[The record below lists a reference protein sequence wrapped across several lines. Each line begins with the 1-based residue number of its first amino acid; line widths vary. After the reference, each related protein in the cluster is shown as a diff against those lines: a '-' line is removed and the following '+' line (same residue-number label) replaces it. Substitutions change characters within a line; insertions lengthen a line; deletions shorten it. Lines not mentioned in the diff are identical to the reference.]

1 MAEITLRTVIPADL
15 PVFFEHQRD
24 PVAYRMAAYPFK
36 EREAFMAH
44 WAKIL
49 AGEANVIRT
58 VLVDGQVAGNMLS
71 FLMEGKREVGYWIGR
86 EYWGKGVATAALRQF
101 LDVVTERPLYAYVV
115 QHNAGSRRVLEK
127 CGFQLL
133 RETGEE
139 VILKLNGD
147 QGPSGSA
154 ESPA

>member
-1 MAEITLRTVIPADL
+1 MTEITLRNVIPADL

-24 PVAYRMAAYPFK
+24 PVAYRMAAYPSK

-44 WAKIL
+44 WTKIL

-58 VLVDGQVAGNMLS
+58 ILVDGQVAGNMLS

-147 QGPSGSA
+147 QGPSGPA